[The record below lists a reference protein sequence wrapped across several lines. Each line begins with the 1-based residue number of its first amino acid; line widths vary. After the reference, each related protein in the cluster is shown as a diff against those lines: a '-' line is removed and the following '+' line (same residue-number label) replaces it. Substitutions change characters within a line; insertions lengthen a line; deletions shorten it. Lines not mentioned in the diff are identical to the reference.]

1 MFAKKVIRSSEQEI
15 HAFNYTNEWAC
26 VYFCAQNT
34 GGDMEHDIRKLY
46 QTYGVFVYR
55 ICWRFV
61 KERQTALDLRQ
72 DVFLKLLRRPE
83 VLDSVQLVKT
93 WLCRVTMNHCLDFV
107 RNEKKK
113 IHTVSEECMEYH
125 AEPMI
130 SSDAD
135 LIELR
140 EDFNRH
146 LTGCHPEARQI
157 IHLSVIEG
165 FSHHEISN
173 LLGVRRGVVSRRIR
187 DFTRKAVQFGNFT
200 M

>member
-1 MFAKKVIRSSEQEI
+1 
-15 HAFNYTNEWAC
+15 
-26 VYFCAQNT
+26 
-34 GGDMEHDIRKLY
+34 MEHDIKELY
-46 QTYGVFVYR
+46 KKHGLFVYR

-83 VLDSVQLVKT
+83 SMDSVILVKT

-107 RNEKKK
+107 RREKKQVRM
-113 IHTVSEECMEYH
+113 VSEENMEYH

-146 LTGCHPEARQI
+146 LAYCHPETRQI

-165 FSHHEISN
+165 FNHHEISN
-173 LLGVRRGVVSRRIR
+173 LLGVRRGVVSKRIR

-200 M
+200 V